1 MKRSLTLAIVEVSLI
16 TLVDSFITCE
26 NCYAFMKPVSF
37 AVVLYD
43 VTQRSSPQTASEN
56 RTTFP
61 SDERSRSHIT
71 KFPMTSEKNSMLLS
85 P

>member
-1 MKRSLTLAIVEVSLI
+1 MKRSLTLAIVEVSSI

-43 VTQRSSPQTASEN
+43 VTQRSSPQTVSEN
-56 RTTFP
+56 RTTFL
-61 SDERSRSHIT
+61 SVCVCDLTNAADHISQN
-71 KFPMTSEKNSMLLS
+71 FL
-85 P
+85 